1 MANETEVIR
10 RQMEEKRSDLAEKLE
25 ALESQVAETVQS
37 ATEVVGETVEAVK
50 ETVENVTSSV
60 EETVQSV
67 GEFFDLGH
75 QTQERPWIVFGG
87 SVVLGCLA
95 AQLFGGKNRSRQE
108 EQSWSASPPP
118 PFRQEPPPV
127 PTSRA
132 TMAEPAAAPAAR
144 SEARS
149 SEKSWLWDEVGKIK
163 GLALGALMGV
173 VRDMAAKSLPGELG
187 KRVADEVDS
196 LTMKMG
202 GEPFHGSVFPEK

>member
-1 MANETEVIR
+1 
-10 RQMEEKRSDLAEKLE
+10 MEEKRSDLAEKLE

-67 GEFFDLGH
+67 GNFFDLRH
-75 QTQERPWIVFGG
+75 QTEERPWIVFGG

-95 AQLFGGKNRSRQE
+95 AQLFGGKKRSFQE

-118 PFRQEPPPV
+118 V
-127 PTSRA
+127 PKSRA
-132 TMAEPAAAPAAR
+132 TMAEPAAAPPAR
-144 SEARS
+144 SEERS
-149 SEKSWLWDEVGKIK
+149 SATNWLWDEVGKIK

-187 KRVADEVDS
+187 KRVADEVDKI
-196 LTMKMG
+196 TTKMG
-202 GEPFHGSVFPEK
+202 GEPFHGSVLPEK